1 MTRKACFK
9 TCGWRLTVWRGGV
22 EGPGPSTTS
31 PVIPYRGKRS
41 RAFETCL
48 SLRAAMRGKGS
59 SARAFRGWSGRGA
72 STGRGVGIPGFHAPY
87 VFTCLPGAW
96 AACPRRRDAGVPPS
110 LAGAGVTPDPHAAPP
125 HTDGM
130 NVRLFLGGRSPPRP
144 SHRVEGW
151 GNPVPPHPSPRAY
164 VHVRSEHLPRDPA
177 DTPEGKATTR

>member
-31 PVIPYRGKRS
+31 PVIPYRGKLS

-48 SLRAAMRGKGS
+48 SLRAATRARGVR
-59 SARAFRGWSGRGA
+59 RAPLEAGAGGGRPREG
-72 STGRGVGIPGFHAPY
+72 GVGIPGFPVPY

-96 AACPRRRDAGVPPS
+96 AACPRRRDEGGTPS
-110 LAGAGVTPDPHAAPP
+110 LPGAGVTPDPHAAPP

-144 SHRVEGW
+144 SHRVGGW
-151 GNPVPPHPSPRAY
+151 GNPGSPSPSPRAY
-164 VHVRSEHLPRDPA
+164 VHVRSEHVPRDPA